1 MSTASPRLIG
11 DPERRGS
18 TELRAFRFDP
28 AHSGTIANVDCKIYD
43 DATDVDVTSTVFG
56 GSPTVSLASG
66 VISTNAPTAL
76 RAEQVLRVHF
86 IFTVDGAPY
95 NEFRKVI
102 VEK

>member
-18 TELRAFRFDP
+18 TELRPFRYDP
-28 AHSGTIANVDCKIYD
+28 AHTGTIAGVDCKIYD
-43 DATDVDVTSTVFG
+43 DATDVDVTTTVLG
-56 GSPTVSLASG
+56 ATPSVTLASG
-66 VISTNAPTAL
+66 VISTNTPAAL